1 MITRLLTALF
11 VLIALYRGYT
21 QLRKFLGW
29 TKPEQVN
36 RNNSQN
42 VDDNPAEKPA
52 ENDNIVELK
61 RDPKDGV
68 FRPDDDDDSKK

>member
-1 MITRLLTALF
+1 MITRLITALF
-11 VLIALYRGYT
+11 VLIALYRGYV

-29 TKPEQVN
+29 TKPDQVN
-36 RNNSQN
+36 RSS
-42 VDDNPAEKPA
+42 DDNTADKPA
-52 ENDNIVELK
+52 ENDNVVELK